1 MATSIQEVITKPQIQ
16 QTYVE
21 VFWRA
26 VLWMEDKVNR
36 AFNNRLNPFYYHGA
50 LPNFFLFTLFATG
63 IFLMFHYI
71 PTRPRAY
78 TEIEFMTNSVPFG
91 VWMRGVHRY
100 AADGMMIVVL
110 VHMFRVWFTDRY
122 RGSRILPWLTGVGL
136 LWLLYIVGITGYM
149 LIWDGRAQIVT
160 AMTLDMFSTVPLIGG
175 WLQDFLRGGEAI
187 TDNTLGRYFSI
198 HIMFAV
204 GIFFFLVLHYI
215 RLYKPKTSTP
225 MPLWMVFLGITFIIA
240 GAVPVT
246 ADLPT
251 PLIFPGTGD
260 NVAGYSRSMG
270 ISYDEA
276 VSMAAQAAGAE
287 LAAGDASWTIDWLYM
302 WPYGLYYSIGP
313 GAFWLFMALITV
325 LFFVPY
331 FVKTHRPFAY
341 VIEEACVGCQLCYLD
356 CPFNAIEMIEKPSL
370 KKGRKPKL
378 LAIVYEA
385 RCTSCGVCVGS
396 CAYEAIEIPR
406 VRSQEIEAAVAALCS

>member
-1 MATSIQEVITKPQIQ
+1 MAVNIPESIARPQIQ
-16 QTYVE
+16 QTYIQ
-21 VFWRA
+21 VFWQL
-26 VLWMEDKVNR
+26 VLWLEDKVNR

-71 PTRPRAY
+71 PTKAKAY

-91 VWMRGVHRY
+91 LWMRGVHRY
-100 AADGMMIVVL
+100 AADGMLIVVL

-122 RGSRILPWLTGVGL
+122 RGARILPWLTGVLL

-160 AMTLDMFSTVPLIGG
+160 AMTLDMFGTIPLLGPGLQAFLIGG
-175 WLQDFLRGGEAI
+175 
-187 TDNTLGRYFSI
+187 NTISDTTLSRYFSF

-225 MPLWMVFLGITFIIA
+225 MPLWMLFLGLTFIIA
-240 GAVPVT
+240 GAFPVT
-246 ADLPT
+246 ADIPAQE
-251 PLIFPGTGD
+251 IFPGSGD
-260 NVAGYSRSMG
+260 IVAGQYSRETG
-270 ISYDEA
+270 QQIEA
-276 VSMAAQAAGAE
+276 LTGA
-287 LAAGDASWTIDWLYM
+287 LAAGHQEWTVDWLYM
-302 WPYGLYYSIGP
+302 WPYGLYYAVGP
-313 GAFWLFMALITV
+313 STFWIFMLLLVV

-331 FVKTHRPFAY
+331 FVKTRRPFAY

-406 VRSQEIEAAVAALCS
+406 VRSQEIEAAVAALCK

>member
-1 MATSIQEVITKPQIQ
+1 MATQLHEGIARPQLQ
-16 QTYVE
+16 DTYVKG
-21 VFWRA
+21 FWRMA
-26 VLWMEDKVNR
+26 LWLEDKVNR

-63 IFLMFHYI
+63 ILLMFHYI
-71 PTRPRAY
+71 PTRELAY
-78 TEIEFMTNSVPFG
+78 TEIEFLTEKVPFG
-91 VWMRGVHRY
+91 LWMRGVHRY

-122 RGSRILPWLTGVGL
+122 RGARILPWITGVFL
-136 LWLLYIVGITGYM
+136 LWLLYIVGVTGYM
-149 LIWDGRAQIVT
+149 LVWDGRAQIVM
-160 AMTLDMFSTVPLIGG
+160 AMTYNMFGFSELLQGFLLGGRGVTDLTLSRIFSFHIG
-175 WLQDFLRGGEAI
+175 L
-187 TDNTLGRYFSI
+187 
-198 HIMFAV
+198 AV

-225 MPLWMVFLGITFIIA
+225 LPLWLIFLGITFIIA
-240 GAVPVT
+240 GLYPVGAEPVGIDRRT
-246 ADLPT
+246 DPIL
-251 PLIFPGTGD
+251 PGTGD
-260 NVAGYSRSMG
+260 MVAGLFSRESG
-270 ISYDEA
+270 
-276 VSMAAQAAGAE
+276 QALSTAGATAGAA
-287 LAAGDASWTIDWLYM
+287 LASGNQAWTVDWLYM
-302 WPYGLYYSIGP
+302 WPYGLYYTLGP
-313 GAFWLFMALITV
+313 TIFWIFMALLLI

-331 FVKTHRPFAY
+331 YVKTARPFAY

-356 CPFNAIEMIEKPSL
+356 CPFNAIEMVEKPSL

-406 VRSQEIEAAVAALCS
+406 VRSQEIEAAVAALCQ